1 MAAALILYP
10 RYLDPITG
18 QRCEVEQVLDI
29 IAGQQSPAPRYRRLY
44 MVGFSLW
51 KRAFMRA
58 FCQPLAEE
66 LRFVRKLPETLA
78 DDEQVLVW
86 GSRHPER
93 QNAIRVEDG
102 FIRSRGWAQTCAA
115 LRRSPST
122 RWGSTS
128 TAAVQAG
135 WSSC

>member
-1 MAAALILYP
+1 
-10 RYLDPITG
+10 
-18 QRCEVEQVLDI
+18 
-29 IAGQQSPAPRYRRLY
+29 

-86 GSRHPER
+86 GSAIDARTPSGWKMVLSAPRAGLKPVPPFVALHRPGGDLLR
-93 QNAIRVEDG
+93 QP
-102 FIRSRGWAQTCAA
+102 
-115 LRRSPST
+115 PSK
-122 RWGSTS
+122 RAG
-128 TAAVQAG
+128 AVAK
-135 WSSC
+135 SA